1 MQLLK
6 GLLLVAAFTPLC
18 WVSVLVIVRKM
29 RETGLVGPGLDELF
43 DQGERYAW
51 IGGVFLAL
59 LLVNALGRPGGAFLK
74 GLVLVLALTPAC
86 WAGVMVGIKWAQR
99 TGIARPFTN
108 SLSGRL
114 AVYTWIAGA
123 LLALA
128 IVGLLVLLRAP
139 LLVEPGQ

>member
-18 WVSVLVIVRKM
+18 WVGVLVVVRKM

-59 LLVNALGRPGGAFLK
+59 LLVSALGRPGGAFLK
-74 GLVLVLALTPAC
+74 GLILVLALTPVC
-86 WAGVMVGIKWAQR
+86 WAGVMAGVKWAQR
-99 TGIARPFTN
+99 TGIAGPFTN
-108 SLSGRL
+108 SLPGRL
-114 AVYTWIAGA
+114 AGYTWVAGA

-128 IVGLLVLLRAP
+128 IVGLLVLLRVP
-139 LLVEPGQ
+139 FLVPPGQ

>member
-18 WVSVLVIVRKM
+18 WVGVLVVVRKM

-74 GLVLVLALTPAC
+74 GLVLVLVLTPLC
-86 WAGVMVGIKWAQR
+86 WAGVMAGIKWVQR
-99 TGIARPFTN
+99 TGMAG
-108 SLSGRL
+108 SCLDGHQGRL
-114 AVYTWIAGA
+114 AGYAWVAGA

-128 IVGLLVLLRAP
+128 IVGLLVLLRVP
-139 LLVEPGQ
+139 FLVSPGQ